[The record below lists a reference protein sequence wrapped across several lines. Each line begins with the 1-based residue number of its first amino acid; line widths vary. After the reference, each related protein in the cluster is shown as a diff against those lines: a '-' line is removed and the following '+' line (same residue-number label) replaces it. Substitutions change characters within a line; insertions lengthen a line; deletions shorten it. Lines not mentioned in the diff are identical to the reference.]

1 MIQKAGKY
9 RQVLGSST
17 STADGLKTTLEMMTS
32 HNPWTEFLSRKHR
45 CLPMDPKPKG
55 CFKLGHQKSGTVQV
69 ELCHYL
75 KKSFCQLSS
84 WSAEVCV

>member
-17 STADGLKTTLEMMTS
+17 ATTDGLKTTLEMMTS

-45 CLPMDPKPKG
+45 
-55 CFKLGHQKSGTVQV
+55 
-69 ELCHYL
+69 YL
-75 KKSFCQLSS
+75 RWTLRQRDVLS
-84 WSAEVCV
+84 WATKNLETLT

>member
-17 STADGLKTTLEMMTS
+17 STADGLKTTLKMMTS

-45 CLPMDPKPKG
+45 CLRW
-55 CFKLGHQKSGTVQV
+55 T
-69 ELCHYL
+69 
-75 KKSFCQLSS
+75 LSQRDVLS
-84 WSAEVCV
+84 WATKNLETLT